1 MKGDTRKSQ
10 VITFRIDNYEHVK
23 LLTEAKKN
31 QMSISEYIRDKVFK
45 EDDGDKK

>member
-10 VITFRIDNYEHVK
+10 VITFRIDDYEHVK

-31 QMSISEYIRDKVFK
+31 QMSISEYIRDKIFK
-45 EDDGDKK
+45 EEGDDKE